1 MTEKINKLLEEM
13 QILQEIIGSKQKA
26 LEKFEKYT
34 ETIFETISNFLLY
47 LKTLS

>member
-26 LEKFEKYT
+26 LEKFEK
-34 ETIFETISNFLLY
+34 
-47 LKTLS
+47 